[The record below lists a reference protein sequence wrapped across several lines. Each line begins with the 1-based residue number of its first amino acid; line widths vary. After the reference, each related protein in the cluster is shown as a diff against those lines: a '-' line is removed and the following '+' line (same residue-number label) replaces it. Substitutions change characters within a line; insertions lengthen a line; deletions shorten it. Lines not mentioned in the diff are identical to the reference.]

1 MVRPAIATVTSV
13 RPWERELAE
22 AARRSGLVRLVARC
36 TDPDQLH
43 AVAPM
48 SDAVFIGSGTPWLTV
63 EGVRALAATTTVVAI
78 VSGPSDPMVRLFRAA
93 GVSEVIPESA
103 PVMTALTAAISAPRV
118 ECPQRLTPT
127 ITVTGAR
134 GAPGR
139 TEVALALGWAL
150 GPATLVA
157 ELDVDAPSLGLRA
170 GIPPRPP
177 TAATLDAA
185 ASSPAAFGP
194 ISLFAPPVAAGPL
207 RSSIVANIVEAAR
220 PRYDWLVLD
229 TGPDPAH
236 IRGEPIVV
244 CDPSPVGIVRCATL
258 LAAWTAAPP
267 LLVVNRSDE
276 GTDLIL
282 VRRATGL
289 DPIALLPRCATPHPG
304 EPPPIEMVDA
314 LAPAVQRLRSTR
326 GSTA

>member
-1 MVRPAIATVTSV
+1 MVRPAIATVTSI
-13 RPWERELAE
+13 RPWERELAD

-36 TDPDQLH
+36 TDSDQLH
-43 AVAPM
+43 AVASM

-63 EGVRALAATTTVVAI
+63 EGVRALAVATTVVAI

-103 PVMTALTAAISAPRV
+103 PAMTVLTVAISAPRV
-118 ECPQRLTPT
+118 GSPPPLTPT

-170 GIPPRPP
+170 GIPPLPP
-177 TAATLDAA
+177 TIATPDAAT
-185 ASSPAAFGP
+185 SSLVDFGP
-194 ISLFAPPVAAGPL
+194 ISIFAPPVAGGPL

-220 PRYDWLVLD
+220 PRFDWLVLD
-229 TGPDPAH
+229 AGPDPAR

-267 LLVVNRSDE
+267 LLVVNRADQS
-276 GTDLIL
+276 TDLIL

-289 DPIALLPRCATPHPG
+289 DPIALLPRCTTPHSG
-304 EPPPIEMVDA
+304 EPPPIAMVDA
-314 LAPAVQRLRSTR
+314 LAPAAHRLRSAR
-326 GSTA
+326 GSAA

>member
-1 MVRPAIATVTSV
+1 VVRPAIATVTSI

-22 AARRSGLVRLVARC
+22 TARRSGLVRLVARC
-36 TDPDQLH
+36 SDPDQLH

-48 SDAVFIGSGTPWLTV
+48 SDAVFIGSETPWLTV

-93 GVSEVIPESA
+93 GVSELIQESA
-103 PVMTALTAAISAPRV
+103 PAMTVLTVAVSAPRV
-118 ECPQRLTPT
+118 ECPQPLTPT

-157 ELDVDAPSLGLRA
+157 ELDLDAPSLGLRA

-177 TAATLDAA
+177 PAATPNAA
-185 ASSPAAFGP
+185 ASPIAAFGP

-207 RSSIVANIVEAAR
+207 RSSVVATIVEAAR

-229 TGPDPAH
+229 AGPDPAR
-236 IRGEPIVV
+236 IRGEPVVV
-244 CDPSPVGIVRCATL
+244 CDPSPVGIVRCAAL

-267 LLVVNRSDE
+267 LLVVNRTDE
-276 GTDLIL
+276 DTDVFL

-289 DPIALLPRCATPHPG
+289 DPIALLPRCATPNSG
-304 EPPPIEMVDA
+304 EPPPIAMVDA
-314 LAPAVQRLRSTR
+314 LAPAVHRLRSAH
-326 GSTA
+326 GSAA